1 MSAVPAAVIDGIY
14 ELEERAAFLSVAC
27 AALAEKPDA
36 AGLLD
41 KKSLQGLAWWTQ
53 DLEGRL
59 RELDALV
66 SAAAP

>member
-1 MSAVPAAVIDGIY
+1 MIAVPGAVADGIY
-14 ELEERAAFLSVAC
+14 ELEERAAFLYAAC

-41 KKSLQGLAWWTQ
+41 KKSLQGLAWWTL

-59 RELDALV
+59 RELNALV
-66 SAAAP
+66 SEAR